1 MALKTKITVAAEGR
15 TTKGK
20 GPARQLRLN
29 GKIPA
34 VVYGR
39 GRDPEPLTVSL
50 KEMERTLATS
60 SANAI
65 IDLDVSGS
73 IVKALIREVQRH
85 PFRPGILHVDF
96 YEIHEGETITLSVP
110 IRLVGIHEGVRNL
123 GGVLDQVLREIEIQV
138 LPKNIPE
145 HIDLDVTA
153 LGVAQSLSV
162 SDLNIENATIL
173 QDLNRTVCTVVP
185 PRVDEEAATAEDEE
199 EEETGA
205 EPELIRK
212 PKEEGE
218 DEGEA

>member
-1 MALKTKITVAAEGR
+1 M
-15 TTKGK
+15 
-20 GPARQLRLN
+20 RLN

-39 GRDPEPLTVSL
+39 GRDPESLTLSL

-73 IVKALIREVQRH
+73 KVKALIREVQRH

-110 IRLVGIHEGVRNL
+110 IRLVGIPEGVRNL

-138 LPKNIPE
+138 LPKDIPE
-145 HIDLDVTA
+145 HLDLDVTA

-199 EEETGA
+199 EEATGA

-218 DEGEA
+218 GEGEA

>member
-39 GRDPEPLTVSL
+39 GRDPESLTISL

-65 IDLDVSGS
+65 IDLDVGGS
-73 IVKALIREVQRH
+73 RVKALIREVQRH

-110 IRLVGIHEGVRNL
+110 IRLVGIPEGVRNL
-123 GGVLDQVLREIEIQV
+123 GGVLDQVLREIELEV
-138 LPKNIPE
+138 LPKDIPE

-162 SDLNIENATIL
+162 SDLHIENATVL